1 MRFLH
6 FSEKVRQVE
15 LDDWTCDTGTDFLVL
30 TGYRSMGAGRLK
42 AGKCGAVG
50 IWQALRAV

>member
-6 FSEKVRQVE
+6 FSEKVRRMD
-15 LDDWTCDTGTDFLVL
+15 LDDWTCDTGIGFLVL

-42 AGKCGAVG
+42 AGKCGAIG
-50 IWQALRAV
+50 IWQALGDV